1 MIVIIAKVSGVKQN
15 FSNLAKNFHNG
26 NKTFRGLRNFFAFG
40 KTFTHLVKHFQD
52 GIKTFAIKT
61 KLSLPIT
68 KLFEFGEKLSR

>member
-15 FSNLAKNFHNG
+15 FSNLAKNFCDET
-26 NKTFRGLRNFFAFG
+26 KTFRGLRNFFAFG
-40 KTFTHLVKHFQD
+40 KTFTNLVKNFHN
-52 GIKTFAIKT
+52 GNKTFAIKT